1 MTRKFKKFAV
11 IGHPIAHSKSP
22 IIHEAFASQFG
33 FDISYEKLDVHPDSF
48 GEKIRE
54 LKEDEFVGLNIT
66 LPFKNRAFDISDH
79 VSELSRLTQ
88 SVNTIS
94 FKDNK
99 IHGDSTDGQGLI
111 EDLKL
116 NEINLKGMNILLL
129 GAGGAAQGVIFDLI
143 KSQPN
148 SIILHNRTVDRAKK
162 MIDDWSV
169 HANKENIDLALLDIE
184 EIKQFDLVINATSA
198 GIMGN
203 DLPMPIHLFSSAT
216 TYYDMTYGSETAF
229 LKEALRVGARTLDG
243 IGMLICQAAAS
254 FKIWHQ
260 CEPDVKKVIKLFK

>member
-11 IGHPIAHSKSP
+11 IGHPIDHSKSP
-22 IIHEAFASQFG
+22 TIHEAFASQFG

-48 GEKIRE
+48 GEKIHQ

-66 LPFKNRAFDISDH
+66 LPFKNRAFEISDH

-148 SIILHNRTVDRAKK
+148 SILLHNRTVDRAKK
-162 MIDDWSV
+162 MIGDWSV
-169 HANKENIDLALLDIE
+169 HANKENIHLAFLDIE

-203 DLPMPIHLFSSAT
+203 DLPMPIHLFSST
-216 TYYDMTYGSETAF
+216 TIYYDMTYGSETAF

>member
-1 MTRKFKKFAV
+1 MTRKLKKFAV

-22 IIHEAFASQFG
+22 TIHEAFASQFG

-54 LKEDEFVGLNIT
+54 LKEDEFVGVNIT
-66 LPFKNRAFDISDH
+66 LPFKNRAFEISDH

-116 NEINLKGMNILLL
+116 NKINLKGMNILLL

-148 SIILHNRTVDRAKK
+148 SILLHNRTVDRAKK

-169 HANKENIDLALLDIE
+169 HANKENIHLAFLDIE

-198 GIMGN
+198 GIIGN
-203 DLPMPIHLFSSAT
+203 ELPMPIHLFSSAT

-229 LKEALRVGARTLDG
+229 LKEALRVGAKTLDG

>member
-1 MTRKFKKFAV
+1 MTRNLKKFAV

-33 FDISYEKLDVHPDSF
+33 FDISYEKLDVLPVSF
-48 GEKIRE
+48 DEKIRE

-66 LPFKNRAFDISDH
+66 LPFKNMAFDISDD
-79 VSELSRLTQ
+79 VSELSKLTR

-99 IHGDSTDGQGLI
+99 IQGDSTDGQGLI

-116 NEINLKGMNILLL
+116 NKINLKGMNILLL

-143 KSQPN
+143 KSHPN

-169 HANKENIDLALLDIE
+169 HAKKENIHLALLEVE
-184 EIKQFDLVINATSA
+184 EINKFDLVINATSA

-203 DLPMPIHLFSSAT
+203 ELPMPINLFSNAT

-229 LKEALRVGARTLDG
+229 LKEALRVGARALDG

-260 CEPDVKKVIKLFK
+260 CEPDVKKVIKLLK

>member
-1 MTRKFKKFAV
+1 MTMKLKKFAV

-22 IIHEAFASQFG
+22 TIHQAFASQLG
-33 FDISYEKLDVHPDSF
+33 FDISYEKLDVNPSSF
-48 GEKIRE
+48 DEKIHE
-54 LKEDEFVGLNIT
+54 LKEDHFVGLNIT
-66 LPFKNRAFDISDH
+66 LPFKNRAFQISDG
-79 VSELSRLTQ
+79 VSEISRFTQ

-94 FKDNK
+94 FIHNK

-116 NEINLKGMNILLL
+116 NKINLKGINILLL

-148 SIILHNRTVDRAKK
+148 SIIFHNRTVDRAKK

-169 HANKENIDLALLDIE
+169 HAKKENTHLALLKAE
-184 EIKQFDLVINATSA
+184 EINKFDLVINATSA
-198 GIMGN
+198 GITGN
-203 DLPMPIHLFSSAT
+203 DLPMPINLFSNKT

-229 LKEALRVGARTLDG
+229 LKEASKVGARTLDG

-260 CEPDVKKVIKLFK
+260 YEPDVKKVIKLFK